1 MDTHRREDIV
11 KHSLVW
17 LKPGGAELVQVKLAD
32 GRLAA
37 TGTAIGSDPLPYR
50 LDYTLITADRYVTS
64 TLYVSTS
71 GHDGVRG
78 PWRRQL
84 ELRHDGAGTW
94 TVDASSEGEPD
105 LPRPGGDPAL
115 LDDALDC
122 DLGLSPLTNTMP
134 VLRGGLL
141 AGGGPLEHLMAWV
154 SVPDLAVVPDR
165 QTYTF
170 RHRDGDRSVINYAS
184 DGWTRDVVFDADG
197 LVLDYPDI
205 GHRVGPSAATRHN

>member
-1 MDTHRREDIV
+1 MER
-11 KHSLVW
+11 SLVW
-17 LKPGGAELVQVKLAD
+17 VKDGGAELARVKLTD
-32 GRLAA
+32 RRLSA

-50 LDYTLITADRYVTS
+50 LDYTLRTVDRFVTS
-64 TLYVSTS
+64 ALYVSS
-71 GHDGVRG
+71 AGHDPDRG

-94 TVDASSEGEPD
+94 TVDATGEGDPK
-105 LPRPGGDPAL
+105 LPPPGGDPETL
-115 LDDALDC
+115 RDALDC

-134 VLRGGLL
+134 VLRAGLL
-141 AGGGPLEHLMAWV
+141 AGGGPVDFVMAWV

-170 RHRDGDRSVINYAS
+170 RRRDGDHPVINYTGG
-184 DGWTRDVVFDADG
+184 DWTRDIVFDAAG

-205 GHRVGPSAATRHN
+205 GRRVA

>member
-1 MDTHRREDIV
+1 MER
-11 KHSLVW
+11 SLVW
-17 LKPGGAELVQVKLAD
+17 VKPGGAELTKVKVTER
-32 GRLAA
+32 RLAA

-50 LDYTLITADRYVTS
+50 LDYTLITGDRYITS
-64 TLYVSTS
+64 TLYVSAT
-71 GHDGVRG
+71 GHDQARG

-84 ELRHDGAGTW
+84 ELRHDGSGSW

-105 LPRPGGDPAL
+105 LPPPGGDPAG

-141 AGGGPLEHLMAWV
+141 TGGGPVDHLMAWV
-154 SVPDLAVVPDR
+154 SVPDLAVIPDR

-170 RHRDGDRSVINYAS
+170 RHRDGEHSVINYAS
-184 DGWTRDVVFDADG
+184 GDWTRDIVFDASG

-205 GHRVGPSAATRHN
+205 GHLVRPEG